1 MPQHR
6 IGAKAMDTPYARD
19 RVNGKVLGVCSGL
32 ARAIDY
38 DPTLIRMV
46 AILALML
53 LGPFTILAYL
63 LTGWLAD

>member
-1 MPQHR
+1 
-6 IGAKAMDTPYARD
+6 MDTPYSRD

-32 ARAIDY
+32 ARSIDY
-38 DPTLIRMV
+38 DPTLIRMI